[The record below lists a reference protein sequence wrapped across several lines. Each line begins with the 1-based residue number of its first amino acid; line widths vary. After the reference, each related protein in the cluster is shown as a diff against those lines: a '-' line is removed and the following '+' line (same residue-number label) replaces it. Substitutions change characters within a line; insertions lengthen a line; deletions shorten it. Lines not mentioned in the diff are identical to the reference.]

1 MRATYAQLAR
11 IGGFLVI
18 KWWRSGGLQRMTNC
32 HIFVRMLVKL
42 GGLVSEIAGSIGGM
56 TFQRG
61 PNGTVARSKP
71 LPVRR
76 TSTYSTNTRSTLKDV
91 NYQWS
96 QLSQVQRDLWTVFA
110 GTVSWFNRFGDPVT
124 GSGYMAFLKCNLHS
138 YSSLSDFHDFG
149 LFTDPPVST
158 ISALPA
164 NPSVSFN
171 TGTFEMLLNSTDSN
185 VDADTD
191 LLLFASP
198 PTSQGRQTWHGPI
211 PFMFHLGASK
221 SLPSAFETPYN
232 DLFPGGLNP
241 AAKQICFVRI
251 QAINTHY
258 GWPGMSTTLRTVFV

>member
-1 MRATYAQLAR
+1 MEP
-11 IGGFLVI
+11 I
-18 KWWRSGGLQRMTNC
+18 
-32 HIFVRMLVKL
+32 
-42 GGLVSEIAGSIGGM
+42 
-56 TFQRG
+56 
-61 PNGTVARSKP
+61 
-71 LPVRR
+71 
-76 TSTYSTNTRSTLKDV
+76 
-91 NYQWS
+91 
-96 QLSQVQRDLWTVFA
+96 
-110 GTVSWFNRFGDPVT
+110 VT
-124 GSGYMAFLKCNLHS
+124 GPTGSLDSFRRHRVMVQLHS

-221 SLPSAFETPYN
+221 PLPSAFETPYN

-251 QAINTHY
+251 QAINTHFQIIH
-258 GWPGMSTTLRTVFV
+258 STSLVPLM